1 MKKFLST
8 LLIVAMV
15 LSLAA
20 CGKKNNNDDNS
31 DANAP
36 YVAPDMTKT
45 VTLNFWSICVP
56 TDSNRDA
63 YDKAIAD
70 MKAKYPN
77 ITLNELA
84 TQNDEYKGKI
94 KDAFQAGQVADI
106 FLTWCCAFLGD
117 FVQAG
122 QVYCLDNAFKDPDVK
137 DAIDVKMCNNTIYN
151 GKKYGVPLT
160 MNIVTLFANLD
171 ILKEV
176 GYSDVPATYDELMT
190 CCDKLVAAGKIP
202 FGCAAGAGQ
211 EWCVTE
217 YVESIIEKSCG
228 AKTLDDIFQRRASWG
243 NADVANAINKF
254 QEMIKKG
261 YFDPNGQSMDNE
273 QVKTNFMA
281 GKYAFYINGSWN
293 CADFAKADGLNVKA
307 SEFPVIDSTKSKLG
321 QLIGGPS
328 DTLAVFG
335 KSENKEI
342 AAKYALELGRLI
354 CKYCYLS
361 GAGLPAW
368 KVDYPAT
375 DINTLTQAV
384 ADIVAKSD
392 YLVLFG
398 DTAMN
403 SADKDIYLK
412 EIAKVYGAQ
421 VDGQKFIDDLKGAIK

>member
-20 CGKKNNNDDNS
+20 CGKKGGNGDNS
-31 DANAP
+31 DADAP
-36 YVAPDMTKT
+36 YVAPDMTQT
-45 VTLNFWSICVP
+45 LTLNFWSICVP
-56 TDSNRDA
+56 TDSNRGA
-63 YDKAIAD
+63 YDSAIAD

-84 TQNDEYKGKI
+84 TQNDEYKQKI
-94 KDAFQAGQVADI
+94 KDAFQAGEVADI
-106 FLTWCCAFLGD
+106 FFTWSCAFLGD
-117 FVQAG
+117 FVTAG
-122 QVYCLDNAFKDPDVK
+122 QVYCLDNAFKDPDLK

-160 MNIVTLFANLD
+160 MNIVTLFANMD

-176 GYSDVPATYDELMT
+176 GYNDVPATYDDLMT

-202 FGCAAGAGQ
+202 FGCAAGANQ

-273 QVKTNFMA
+273 QVKTNFMN

-293 CADFAKADGLNVKA
+293 CADFSAAKLNVKA
-307 SEFPVIDSTKSKLG
+307 SEFPVIDASKSKLG

-335 KSENKEI
+335 NSKNKEV

-354 CKYCYLS
+354 SKYGYLC

-368 KVDYPAT
+368 KVDYEASN
-375 DINTLTQAV
+375 INSLTAAV
-384 ADIVAKSD
+384 AQIVANAD

-403 SADKDIYLK
+403 SVDKDIYLK

-421 VDGQKFIDDLKGAIK
+421 VDGQKFIDDLKAAIK